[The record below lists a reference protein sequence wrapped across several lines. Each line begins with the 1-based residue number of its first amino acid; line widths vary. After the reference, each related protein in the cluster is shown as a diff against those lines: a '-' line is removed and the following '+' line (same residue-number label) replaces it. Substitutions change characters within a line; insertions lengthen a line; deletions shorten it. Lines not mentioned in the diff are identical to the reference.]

1 MDLPYDARVVG
12 AMNRVLEAELAAQ
25 SAIADCER
33 NTHALLEQARQRR
46 RMILERARDR
56 IMALH
61 LRVTRS
67 LERQTAQIL
76 GRAREA
82 SDPPAVQGAE
92 DARLHAALERLVER
106 ITGAAE
112 DEI

>member
-1 MDLPYDARVVG
+1 MDLPYDAQVVG
-12 AMNRVLEAELAAQ
+12 AINRVLEAERAAQ
-25 SAIADCER
+25 SAIADCEQ
-33 NTHALLEQARQRR
+33 NTQALLEQARQRR

-56 IMALH
+56 TMVLH
-61 LRVTRS
+61 SRVTRS

-76 GRAREA
+76 GRPREV
-82 SDPPAVQGAE
+82 SDPPGVQGAQ

>member
-1 MDLPYDARVVG
+1 MDLSYDAQVAG
-12 AMNRVLEAELAAQ
+12 AMNRVLEAERAAQ

-76 GRAREA
+76 ASSREA
-82 SDPPAVQGAE
+82 SDPALVQGADGE
-92 DARLHAALERLVER
+92 RLHAALERVVER
-106 ITGAAE
+106 LTGDTPE
-112 DEI
+112 EF